1 MYACVHAFKKERERE
16 RETKVIS
23 NKCFFP
29 LINLDDNQNPA
40 KKEPKTNRERARQK
54 LVNLFSKKKKK
65 KVNPTR
71 QVIKEAITS

>member
-1 MYACVHAFKKERERE
+1 MVSKK

-54 LVNLFSKKKKK
+54 LVNLLSKKKKSQSHQASDK
-65 KVNPTR
+65 GGDN
-71 QVIKEAITS
+71 